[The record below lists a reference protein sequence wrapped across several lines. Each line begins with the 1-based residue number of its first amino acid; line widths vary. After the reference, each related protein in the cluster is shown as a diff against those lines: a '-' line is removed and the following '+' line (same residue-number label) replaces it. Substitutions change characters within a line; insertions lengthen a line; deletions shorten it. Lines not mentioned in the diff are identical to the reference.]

1 MRNMLVFLVFKCSK
15 IVPWLLKNRWVNCLY
30 LISFMSFFV
39 THIYRGG
46 NHRADK
52 LANYG
57 LSLSSYA
64 WWSQLPNQI
73 RNDYIGDRLEFPY
86 F

>member
-1 MRNMLVFLVFKCSK
+1 
-15 IVPWLLKNRWVNCLY
+15 
-30 LISFMSFFV
+30 MSFFV

-52 LANYG
+52 LANYV